1 MTASPAQLEIVFD
14 EPDETP
20 HAVPS
25 KTYLS
30 LVFPI
35 FDEEENIEPLLAS
48 AREIASRL
56 TRNFEIILVDDGS
69 RDGSAEIIGRH
80 CQKDSRVRLLQHSRN
95 TGYGAALHSGLR
107 ESRGEL
113 IFFSDADLQFD
124 LSELENLIDH
134 ADDFDIVAGYR
145 AQRSDPW
152 PRRLLADTWGFIV
165 RGMFGLSVRDIDC
178 AFKLF
183 RREVIDE
190 IEIESIGAFVNTEI
204 LVRAETLGY
213 RVHQVPVSHRRRQNG
228 TQSGANLK
236 VILRAVLELATLY
249 RGLYRARRRGNA

>member
-14 EPDETP
+14 EPAEIP
-20 HAVPS
+20 QAVPS

-35 FDEEENIEPLLAS
+35 FDEEENIQPLLAS

-56 TRNFEIILVDDGS
+56 TKNFEIILVDDGS
-69 RDGSAEIIGRH
+69 RDDSAEIIGRY
-80 CQKDSRVRLLQHSRN
+80 CQMDSRVRLLQHARN

-107 ESRGEL
+107 EARGEL

-134 ADDFDIVAGYR
+134 AGDFDIVAGYR

-152 PRRLLADTWGFIV
+152 PRRLLADTWGLIV
-165 RGMFGLSVRDIDC
+165 RCMFGLSVRDIDC

-204 LVRAETLGY
+204 LVRAGALGY
-213 RVHQVPVSHRRRQNG
+213 KVHQVPVTHKRRQNG
-228 TQSGANLK
+228 IQSGANLK

-249 RGLYRARRRGNA
+249 RALYRARRRGNA

>member
-1 MTASPAQLEIVFD
+1 MTRELKATYIGDHGEGSLYAFYGD
-14 EPDETP
+14 SRGR
-20 HAVPS
+20 PS
-25 KTYLS
+25 RDAPPTL
-30 LVFPI
+30 
-35 FDEEENIEPLLAS
+35 
-48 AREIASRL
+48 
-56 TRNFEIILVDDGS
+56 IIL
-69 RDGSAEIIGRH
+69 
-80 CQKDSRVRLLQHSRN
+80 
-95 TGYGAALHSGLR
+95 Y
-107 ESRGEL
+107 
-113 IFFSDADLQFD
+113 
-124 LSELENLIDH
+124 

-204 LVRAETLGY
+204 LVRAEALGY